1 METNELVKSKESLM
15 TIKDVAGIL
24 GLDPRTVQLKV
35 KEIFPENVSNG
46 KTTYLTES
54 QVTKVKLDLENRFEV
69 KTNLEKKL
77 LIQQAM
83 NFLNEEV
90 EELKQ
95 ENSLLQLENNTL
107 QIELDK
113 EKSWYSVKR
122 IKNMGFIKD
131 VPARKAWSP
140 LKKWSINNGYQVKTI
155 FDANY
160 GDVKTYHKDSWI
172 AVYDIDFKEIK

>member
-1 METNELVKSKESLM
+1 M
-15 TIKDVAGIL
+15 T
-24 GLDPRTVQLKV
+24 V
-35 KEIFPENVSNG
+35 KEVASIFNKDESTIRKIAKELYPGSFRNG
-46 KTTYLTES
+46 VRTLLTEV
-54 QVTKVKLDLENRFEV
+54 QVTAIKLNLGNNSELA

-95 ENSLLQLENNTL
+95 ENNMLQLENNTL

-160 GDVKTYHKDSWI
+160 GDVKTYHKDAWI
-172 AVYDIDFKEIK
+172 GVYGVDFKEPI